1 VQVRDFVTMSKRAIA
16 DIKFLKQVMARGPL
30 TRLVVSHTNTWSN
43 LMLFLTMLIN
53 VFMVVTWEAPDGAF
67 DEIGPKYRWEAA
79 APVFR
84 VLAILHIV
92 STFLVLLSHFT
103 VNPVD
108 MPAWWSKRRP
118 LGSSAVSKA
127 AIDADAAGD
136 VDGDGGPLGGDYEAA
151 AAAVAA
157 AAAAAGAGG
166 LDATGQMPP
175 PVGADNILRHL
186 AENDL
191 IPIDIYQTR
200 NSVMGGESL
209 YYYTLMAAS
218 VLGYV
223 YHGYPFFFHLFFIV
237 PGNDTLERV
246 MQAITRNLKS
256 LGYVAMLIVFVTYS
270 YSLLSF
276 AVMRDYFDKDEGTY
290 CDTMFQCLVTNIRLS
305 LVGERLSL
313 LANSVNATDHKDM
326 FAQVG
331 LRTAFDLTFFIL
343 VTIIG
348 LNVVFGIIV
357 DTFSELRAE
366 QAETREKMVGQC
378 FICGIDSYEFDL
390 HGNGF
395 ATHTKL
401 EHRMWDYLFFF
412 YHLDQKKATQFTF
425 IEQAVATKLLGHR
438 TDFVPLNMA
447 LELQGGDHAHRSGV
461 AEPLA
466 AVDGA
471 AMEVARLRTEIARLR
486 QHRGGQRGGRGR
498 GRGGSSASAS
508 ASGGDGGDSG
518 NGNGNGNGDDEFGD
532 DGFGEVFGNG
542 GKDTGAL
549 SDPTMRR

>member
-1 VQVRDFVTMSKRAIA
+1 MLPRVTCGQVRDFVDMSKVAIA

-30 TRLVVSHTNTWSN
+30 TRLVVSHANTWSN
-43 LMLFLTMLIN
+43 LMLFLTMVIN
-53 VFMVVTWEAPDGAF
+53 VFIVVTWEAPDGAF

-108 MPAWWSKRRP
+108 MPLWWSKRQS
-118 LGSSAVSKA
+118 LSSGVVSNA
-127 AIDADAAGD
+127 A
-136 VDGDGGPLGGDYEAA
+136 VDGDGDGDGDGGLLNADDD
-151 AAAVAA
+151 AA
-157 AAAAAGAGG
+157 AAAAAAVGAGG
-166 LDATGQMPP
+166 LDATGETLTAA
-175 PVGADNILRHL
+175 GADNTLRHL

-191 IPIDIYQTR
+191 IPIDAYQTR
-200 NSVMGGESL
+200 HSVLGGESL

-256 LGYVAMLIVFVTYS
+256 LGYVAMLIVFVIYS

-290 CDTMFQCLVTNIRLS
+290 CDTMFQCLVTNLRLS
-305 LVGERLSL
+305 LLDERLSL
-313 LANSVNATDHKDM
+313 LANSVGDHVNATGHKDV

-366 QAETREKMVGQC
+366 QSETREKMVGQC
-378 FICGIDSYEFDL
+378 FICGIHSYEFER

-412 YHLDQKKATQFTF
+412 YHLDQKKATHFTF
-425 IEQAVATKLLGHR
+425 IEQAVATKLLAHR

-447 LELQGGDHAHRSGV
+447 LELRGGDHAHGSR
-461 AEPLA
+461 A
-466 AVDGA
+466 AQPSAADGA
-471 AMEVARLRTEIARLR
+471 AMEVARLTSEIARLR
-486 QHRGGQRGGRGR
+486 QHRGGHIGGSGGGRGR
-498 GRGGSSASAS
+498 GRGGSGDGDGNRN
-508 ASGGDGGDSG
+508 GGDEIG
-518 NGNGNGNGDDEFGD
+518 DEFGD
-532 DGFGEVFGNG
+532 DGFGEAFGNG
-542 GKDTGAL
+542 GKDAGAL